1 MLRRVQ
7 DADET
12 PVALMSS
19 PNSLHLRGALA
30 SLTAFGLYATHDAV
44 VKFLGADYAPFQIIF
59 YSTLFA
65 FPLVT
70 IMLMQDRTDGN
81 LRPRHPWWVAART
94 FAAVLNV
101 ICAFYAFSVLPLAQA
116 YSVFFSMPILITL
129 MAIPML
135 GEKVGIHRGVAVIV
149 GLVGVLIV
157 LRPGEAPISLG
168 QLAALGAAMTGAFV
182 SVVLRKIGSEERAAV
197 ILLYPMVAN
206 FAVMACIIPFVYQP
220 MPIEHLGLLGLMSV
234 LGISGGLFIISAYR
248 NAPAIIVAPMQYS
261 QIVWAVL
268 YGTLFFDEETDAWT
282 LAGTAVI
289 IASGI
294 YVVLREGTP
303 SVSENR
309 PVLESRTRAETGII
323 TRLTHILKRR

>member
-1 MLRRVQ
+1 
-7 DADET
+7 
-12 PVALMSS
+12 
-19 PNSLHLRGALA
+19 
-30 SLTAFGLYATHDAV
+30 
-44 VKFLGADYAPFQIIF
+44 
-59 YSTLFA
+59 
-65 FPLVT
+65 
-70 IMLMQDRTDGN
+70 MQDRTDGN

-168 QLAALGAAMTGAFV
+168 
-182 SVVLRKIGSEERAAV
+182 
-197 ILLYPMVAN
+197 
-206 FAVMACIIPFVYQP
+206 
-220 MPIEHLGLLGLMSV
+220 LLGLMSV
-234 LGISGGLFIISAYR
+234 LGISGGLFIISSYR

-294 YVVLREGTP
+294 YIVLREGTP